1 MHYLL
6 CPFHPAPK
14 ADNGGCALL
23 TPGWIHPSRKLDS
36 SVIIIG
42 RKGTV
47 LLEEEG
53 ELLEVIPNR
62 FILLTADRLHK
73 GVKALESHASY
84 FWFHFTLA
92 DSPTLLTSDDVAP
105 ILSNPLVNQQRLA
118 EAALIPR
125 QLDLVE
131 TDSILVLL
139 RELLNEQERPCYTKW
154 RLQLMF
160 QNLLVAITEATIK
173 SYQLPENPSAASNL
187 VYTVVTDINTH
198 LTNPNLSV
206 KSIADD
212 LDYNP
217 DYIGRRFRAV
227 MGIPIGEYILQQR
240 MKLAEQLLQESSETI
255 VNIAAKCGF
264 VSVRHFLRQFRK
276 ERGMTPSELRH
287 RYRAMH
293 INIQ

>member
-6 CPFHPAPK
+6 CPFHPAPT
-14 ADNGGCALL
+14 ADNGGYALL
-23 TPGWIHPSRKLDS
+23 TPGWIHPRRKLDS

-47 LLEEEG
+47 LLEEDG

-62 FILLTADRLHK
+62 LILLTTDRLHR
-73 GVKALESHASY
+73 GVKPLEGNASY
-84 FWFHFTLA
+84 YWFHFTLSY
-92 DSPTLLTSDDVAP
+92 SPILLTSDDVAP
-105 ILSNPLVNQQRLA
+105 ILSNPLVIQQRLA
-118 EAALIPR
+118 EAALIPQ
-125 QLDLVE
+125 QLDFLD
-131 TDSILVLL
+131 TDLISLLL

-154 RLQLMF
+154 RLQLLF
-160 QNLLVAITEATIK
+160 QKLLIAITEETIK
-173 SYQLPENPSAASNL
+173 SYRMPETLSAASSL
-187 VYTVVTDINTH
+187 VYTVVTDIRTH

-212 LDYNP
+212 LDYNS
-217 DYIGRRFRAV
+217 DYIGRQFRAV

-240 MKLAEQLLQESSETI
+240 ITLAEILLQESQETI
-255 VNIAAKCGF
+255 IKIATKCGF
-264 VSVRHFLRQFRK
+264 SSVRHFLRQFHK